1 MSQHY
6 LPPGSINN
14 GRFLLGGDAAEHLS
28 RALRARPGDTIKVF
42 DGAGG
47 RFLAELEAVGRSVS
61 GRVTGPLPW
70 SPPAF
75 RTVICHALA
84 ARAALEETL
93 RHATEAGAAEF
104 RPFFSERAQ
113 AGRIRAALPAVGAGV
128 VGIASDTCGG
138 SAAVP
143 SSATGRLD
151 EEWERRRE
159 RYEGII
165 LSAAEQC
172 ERGDLPAVLPPA
184 HFHELLEL
192 PGRKLIGAPGKDA
205 KPLTAIAAGLEKGAE
220 VLVFIGPEGGFSPD
234 ELDLAKRKG
243 AEFFTLGPTVLR
255 AETAA
260 ASAAAVL
267 ACAGESLK

>member
-6 LPPGSINN
+6 LPPGSVKD
-14 GRFLLGGDAAEHLS
+14 GRFLLGGDAADHLS

-47 RFLAELEAVGRSVS
+47 RFLAELEEVGRSSVS
-61 GRVTGPLPW
+61 GRVTGTLPW

-75 RTVICHALA
+75 RAVVCHALT

-104 RPFFSERAQ
+104 RPFFSERAL
-113 AGRIRAALPAVGAGV
+113 AGRLE
-128 VGIASDTCGG
+128 
-138 SAAVP
+138 
-143 SSATGRLD
+143 
-151 EEWERRRE
+151 EEWERRLE

-184 HFHELLEL
+184 RFHELLEL
-192 PGRKLIGAPGKDA
+192 PGRKLIGAPGGGA
-205 KPLTAIAAGLEKGAE
+205 RPLTELAAVLEKGAE

-234 ELDLAKRKG
+234 ELELARRKG

-260 ASAAAVL
+260 AGAAAVL
-267 ACAGESLK
+267 ACAGESLKKE

>member
-6 LPPGSINN
+6 LPPGSVKD
-14 GRFLLGGDAAEHLS
+14 GRFLLRGDAADHIS

-42 DGAGG
+42 DGEGG
-47 RFLAELEAVGRSVS
+47 RFSAELDEVSRSAVAGRI
-61 GRVTGPLPW
+61 TGTLDW

-84 ARAALEETL
+84 ARTALEETL
-93 RHATEAGAAEF
+93 RHATEAGAAEL
-104 RPFFSERAQ
+104 RPFFSERAL
-113 AGRIRAALPAVGAGV
+113 A
-128 VGIASDTCGG
+128 
-138 SAAVP
+138 
-143 SSATGRLD
+143 GRLD

-192 PGRKLIGAPGKDA
+192 PGRKLIGAPGEGSR
-205 KPLTAIAAGLEKGAE
+205 PLTELAAGLEKGAE
-220 VLVFIGPEGGFSPD
+220 ILVFIGPEGGFSPD

-267 ACAGESLK
+267 ACAGETLKQE

>member
-6 LPPGSINN
+6 LPPGSVKD
-14 GRFLLGGDAAEHLS
+14 GRFLLTGDAADHLS
-28 RALRARPGDTIKVF
+28 RALRARPGDAIKVF

-47 RFLAELEAVGRSVS
+47 RFSAELEEISRSSVAGRI
-61 GRVTGPLPW
+61 TGPLDW

-75 RTVICHALA
+75 RTVVCHALT

-93 RHATEAGAAEF
+93 RRATEAGAAEF
-104 RPFFSERAQ
+104 RPFFSERAL
-113 AGRIRAALPAVGAGV
+113 A
-128 VGIASDTCGG
+128 
-138 SAAVP
+138 
-143 SSATGRLD
+143 GRLD

-184 HFHELLEL
+184 HFHELLDL
-192 PGRKLIGAPGKDA
+192 PGRKLIGAPVKGA
-205 KPLTAIAAGLEKGAE
+205 GPLTVLAAGLEKGSEAM
-220 VLVFIGPEGGFSPD
+220 VFIGPEGGFSPD
-234 ELDLAKRKG
+234 ELELAKRKG

-255 AETAA
+255 AENAA
-260 ASAAAVL
+260 AAAAAVL
-267 ACAGESLK
+267 ACAGEALKTKS